1 MKKTATP
8 RKKSAPKKERAEVA
22 ESYES
27 RKEYEGREYTGMQI
41 GRSHKWHYDAGDWRE
56 TKITPELWHIQYAVT
71 KRRAGHAPYDSGA
84 PVGTGYH
91 WYIVAHQN
99 VYKLNADDY
108 STSMSGLKFKVAH
121 KRASGD
127 TWSAKAKTQRK
138 HMVDFLKEVIAQ
150 LQQDPVPLEF
160 EYNGESY
167 KGEGIPIMH
176 TCENGFCREL
186 DITLND
192 AQRGIIRKLK
202 SGWKMNGEED
212 TALVK
217 AIGKAIDKWYGV

>member
-1 MKKTATP
+1 MKKAATT
-8 RKKSAPKKERAEVA
+8 RKKTPAKKARAEVA
-22 ESYES
+22 ESYEHV
-27 RKEYEGREYTGMQI
+27 KEYEGREYTGMQI
-41 GRSHKWHYDAGDWRE
+41 GRSHKWKYDAGEWRE

-71 KRRAGHAPYDSGA
+71 KRRAGHAPNDSGA

-99 VYKLNADDY
+99 VHKLNADDY
-108 STSMSGLKFKVAH
+108 STAMTGLKFKVAH
-121 KRASGD
+121 KRATSEK
-127 TWSAKAKTQRK
+127 WSASAKTQRK
-138 HMVDFLKEVIAQ
+138 HMVAFLKEVIAQ

-160 EYNGESY
+160 EYNGVTY

-176 TCENGFCREL
+176 TCEKGMCREL

-202 SGWKMNGEED
+202 SGWKMNGEAD
-212 TALVK
+212 TKLVK
-217 AIGKAIDKWYGV
+217 AIGKAIDAWYGV